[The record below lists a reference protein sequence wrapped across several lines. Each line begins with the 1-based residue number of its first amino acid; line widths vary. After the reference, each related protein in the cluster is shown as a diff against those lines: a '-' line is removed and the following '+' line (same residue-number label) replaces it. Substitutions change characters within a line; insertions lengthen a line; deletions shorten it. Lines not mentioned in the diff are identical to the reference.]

1 MFEQLYDRYTSADH
15 KVWSM
20 LYARQIGAIEN
31 TSYQQ
36 FKKGLEDLGF
46 SPTAIPNFSTIN
58 ERLRRLTGW
67 DVQAV
72 PGLIPGKEF
81 FTLMAAKHF
90 VSTTW
95 IRKMEQ
101 LDYLEEPD
109 MFHDTFGHIP
119 LLADPIIC
127 EYLSKLAQIAAPYL
141 NNEQVIELIG
151 RLYWFTVEFGLV
163 KEHGQLKIYGAG
175 ILSSPGETEFCLSP
189 KATRLPF
196 NLEKVLSTPYPID
209 RFQEQYFVIE
219 KMEDLPAIADQLAD
233 WLVINKNKI
242 GLFIQPNAAA

>member
-1 MFEQLYDRYTSADH
+1 MFEQLYDQYTPTDH

-20 LYARQIGAIEN
+20 LYARQIKAIEN
-31 TSYQQ
+31 TAYQH
-36 FKKGLEDLGF
+36 FKKGLEVLGF
-46 SPTAIPNFSTIN
+46 SPTALPNFATIN
-58 ERLRRLTGW
+58 TRLRKQTGW
-67 DVQAV
+67 DVKAV

-81 FTLMAAKHF
+81 FSLMASRHF

-95 IRKMEQ
+95 IRKIEQ

-127 EYLSKLAQIAAPYL
+127 EYLSKLAQIAAPCL

-163 KEHGQLKIYGAG
+163 KENGQLKIYGAG

-189 KATRLPF
+189 KANRLPF

-209 RFQEQYFVIE
+209 RFQEQYFVIDR
-219 KMEDLPAIADQLAD
+219 MEDLPDIADQLAA
-233 WLVINKNKI
+233 WLAINQNRI
-242 GLFIQPNAAA
+242 GFFVQPNAAA